1 MLRFAGR
8 VLKPTYFGF
17 WGIRSRSRLYHLRFA
32 FRIDAM
38 DLEASAEAWRA
49 DVDCI
54 SCETVNSGDA
64 FLYNKYPY
72 SSSEFDLGIFL
83 IILQ

>member
-1 MLRFAGR
+1 MQWILRQ
-8 VLKPTYFGF
+8 VP
-17 WGIRSRSRLYHLRFA
+17 RLGG
-32 FRIDAM
+32 
-38 DLEASAEAWRA
+38 A

-54 SCETVNSGDA
+54 SCESVNSGDA

-83 IILQ
+83 ITLHWLSLDILTTSLLLHNILFHLAH